1 MQRRKNGSHAGTL
14 ACMRWNGKEELED
27 KSNLKTILLTKVLAG
42 RQPIM
47 LFTFIESVFPD
58 INTAYPLHT
67 IRHIDCLDDLAKRK
81 LMDVG
86 GEFTKS
92 GDPEVLE
99 S

>member
-1 MQRRKNGSHAGTL
+1 PR
-14 ACMRWNGKEELED
+14 E
-27 KSNLKTILLTKVLAG
+27 
-42 RQPIM
+42 
-47 LFTFIESVFPD
+47 
-58 INTAYPLHT
+58 
-67 IRHIDCLDDLAKRK
+67 RK